1 MSEKISPKDITVL
14 SATMLIPL
22 WAKAVEYERPDAILH
37 DKEAAR
43 MLDMIDYDF
52 TPFAKVKASQV
63 GCCGRARILDEMA
76 QRFID
81 EHPDAVV
88 VQLGAGLD
96 ARYERMGRPNI
107 TAWYDLDLPEV
118 IDVRRM
124 LLPESS
130 NRYLGISMFDEAWT
144 DTVAAYGKPV
154 LLIIEGVLM
163 YFDEAQVRS
172 FFEMVQRKL
181 PGTQVAMDA
190 LSQKMVGRAQQHD
203 ALKKM
208 NETPPEFRWGVSN
221 AGDVLKLAKGSR
233 LIEEIGLSSLC
244 APRYPFILRLLLK
257 TRWGRE
263 NLDVRLMRIQ
273 L

>member
-14 SATMLIPL
+14 SSTMLIPL
-22 WAKAVEYERPDAILH
+22 WAKAVEYKRSDAILH

-43 MLDMIDYDF
+43 MLDLIDYDF
-52 TPFAKVKASQV
+52 TPFAKAKASQA
-63 GCCGRARILDEMA
+63 GCCGRARLLDEMA

-96 ARYERMGRPNI
+96 ARYERMGRPKV

-130 NRYLGISMFDEAWT
+130 NHYLGVSMFDESWT
-144 DTVAAYGKPV
+144 DTVAAHGKPV
-154 LLIIEGVLM
+154 LLVIEGVLM
-163 YFDEAQVRS
+163 YFDEAQVQA
-172 FFEMVQRKL
+172 FFQMVQRKL
-181 PGTQVAMDA
+181 PGTQVVMDTLA
-190 LSQKMVGRAQQHD
+190 KKMVGKSRHHD
-203 ALKKM
+203 ALRQM
-208 NETPPEFRWGVSN
+208 GETPPEFRWGVGS
-221 AGDVLKLAKGSR
+221 ADDVLKLAPSSR
-233 LIEEIGLSSLC
+233 LIEEIGLSSIC

-263 NLDVRLMRIQ
+263 NLDMRLMRIQ

>member
-1 MSEKISPKDITVL
+1 MIEKISPKDITVL
-14 SATMLIPL
+14 SSTMLIPL

-43 MLDMIDYDF
+43 MLDRIDYDF

-63 GCCGRARILDEMA
+63 GCCGRARLLDEMA

-96 ARYERMGRPNI
+96 ARYERMGRPNV

-118 IDVRRM
+118 IEVRRM

-130 NRYLGISMFDEAWT
+130 NHYLGVSMFDESWT
-144 DTVAAYGKPV
+144 DTVAAHGKPV
-154 LLIIEGVLM
+154 LLVIEGVLM
-163 YFDEAQVRS
+163 YFEEAQVQA
-172 FFEMVQRKL
+172 FFQMVQRKL
-181 PGTQVAMDA
+181 PGTQIVLDT
-190 LSQKMVGRAQQHD
+190 LFKKMVGRAQQHD
-203 ALKKM
+203 ALRQM
-208 NETPPEFRWGVSN
+208 GETPPEFRWGVGS
-221 AGDVLKLAKGSR
+221 ADDVLKLAPGSR
-233 LIEEIGLSSLC
+233 LVEEIGLSSIC

-263 NLDVRLMRIQ
+263 NLDMRLMRIQ